1 VLEIRPDFED
11 DPDANQLVD
20 FLFANQEYER
30 ASSRRL
36 VLVHTTALLGI
47 PVWLAAIGRLNGAA
61 RELSLAMFALA
72 LAALFVAI
80 ISEHH
85 WHSAARHAESRLHA
99 TRGTGP

>member
-1 VLEIRPDFED
+1 MNLDVLEIRPDFED

-61 RELSLAMFALA
+61 RELSLAMFAL
-72 LAALFVAI
+72 VAI

-99 TRGTGP
+99 TRRSGP